1 MTNASMMNSSSAGR
15 SRDPFERAIRWY
27 GGLARAGRWGVAAGV
42 LMGGFLLLDSVV
54 WPMADALNSR
64 ADRYESLLTK
74 AAARAEEL
82 PPEVVDA
89 ALAHGAMTVPTSEE
103 AGKEK
108 LTAAIA
114 EVFKKR
120 SINLGQDVRPAQVLP
135 QTVLPKLVAE
145 KAPGGRMGKSVA
157 EIRFEGTPEQVMG
170 ILTDLEGSEAVDA
183 IGDLRMNYNAGTK
196 RVSVQ
201 MSLEKW
207 GVIPAS
213 SRGGA

>member
-1 MTNASMMNSSSAGR
+1 MSNPHHAAS
-15 SRDPFERAIRWY
+15 SRDPFERALRWF
-27 GGLARAGRWGVAAGV
+27 GGLPRAGRWGVTAGL

-54 WPMADALNSR
+54 WPLADTYNAR
-64 ADRYESLLTK
+64 ADRYQSLLNK
-74 AAARAEEL
+74 AAERANEL
-82 PPEVVDA
+82 PGEVVDA
-89 ALAHGAMTVPTSEE
+89 ALAHGAMSVPASEE

-170 ILTDLEGSEAVDA
+170 ILVDLESSESVDA
-183 IGDLRMNYNAGTK
+183 IGDLRMNYNATTK
-196 RVSVQ
+196 RVNVQ

-207 GVIPAS
+207 GVIPAGT
-213 SRGGA
+213 RGGA

>member
-1 MTNASMMNSSSAGR
+1 MSNPHHAAT
-15 SRDPFERAIRWY
+15 SRDPFERALRWF
-27 GGLARAGRWGVAAGV
+27 GGLPRAGRWGVAAGL
-42 LMGGFLLLDSVV
+42 LMGGFLLLDTVV
-54 WPMADALNSR
+54 WPLADTYNAR
-64 ADRYESLLTK
+64 ADRYQLLLNK
-74 AAARAEEL
+74 AAERANEL
-82 PPEVVDA
+82 PGEVVDA
-89 ALAHGAMTVPTSEE
+89 ALAHGAMSVPASEE

-170 ILTDLEGSEAVDA
+170 ILVDLESSESVDA
-183 IGDLRMNYNAGTK
+183 IGDLRMNYNATTK
-196 RVSVQ
+196 RVNVQ

-207 GVIPAS
+207 GVIPAGT
-213 SRGGA
+213 RGGA